1 MRSALPTLWWS
12 RRCKLAAS
20 TTPSSA
26 RTNRAIRVHLNIN
39 GGAATAT
46 LLPIPMS
53 ALTCGPASLLASLPC
68 YLPCDFCPPPPEVSL
83 IITYIM
89 PLPPA
94 SAWLEEPTG
103 TEAA

>member
-1 MRSALPTLWWS
+1 
-12 RRCKLAAS
+12 
-20 TTPSSA
+20 
-26 RTNRAIRVHLNIN
+26 
-39 GGAATAT
+39 
-46 LLPIPMS
+46 MS